1 MPLDLSFITSNE
13 EFIDYFI
20 YYYEFSFLVDDSNI
34 NVKKELE
41 NIIQNYKFTN
51 YRDLWIYTYLKFSII
66 LLKDYP
72 LDFLKTTI
80 EKMSKDFLFT
90 NHTILEIQL
99 QLMKESLKE
108 IGVNCLEIRPYEQ
121 LKIGSP
127 YGDYLNKKEESLIKL
142 FEDNISSFSETNLNK
157 VCYVKLKN
165 KKYMNK
171 SKLLFELYSVVLFEC
186 IEDSLEEDFQYA
198 EVDVKIKEF
207 LYSFK
212 KGKFNKEL
220 FECLKRK
227 TIKYMEE
234 YKSQSKI
241 C

>member
-20 YYYEFSFLVDDSNI
+20 YYYEFSFLIDDFNI

>member
-20 YYYEFSFLVDDSNI
+20 YYYEFSFLVDDFNI

-121 LKIGSP
+121 LKIGTP

-157 VCYVKLKN
+157 VCYIKLKN
-165 KKYMNK
+165 KKYMNT

-186 IEDSLEEDFQYA
+186 IEDSLEESFQYS

>member
-20 YYYEFSFLVDDSNI
+20 YYYEFSFLVDDFNI

>member
-20 YYYEFSFLVDDSNI
+20 YYYEFSFLIDDFNI

-171 SKLLFELYSVVLFEC
+171 SKLLYSVVLFEC

>member
-90 NHTILEIQL
+90 NPAILEIQL